1 MRLLTITGVDVTS
14 DYSHATVFFSSL
26 GDQEQIH
33 SCLEGLEHGKGF
45 LRRELARR
53 IGLRVVPELHFSY
66 DASVERGV
74 RLSRLIDAA
83 VASDERWPNADE

>member
-26 GDQEQIH
+26 GDQQQID
-33 SCLEGLEHGKGF
+33 SCLEGLEHGRGY

-53 IGLRVVPELHFSY
+53 IGLRVIPELHFTY

-74 RLSRLIDAA
+74 RLSQLIDEAL
-83 VASDERWPNADE
+83 ASDERWAHADE